1 MKTSIKF
8 DDMATML
15 KDEREFKKMNYVVT
29 INPESKCGLDG
40 LPEYLQ
46 DWALTCFTKE
56 ELMEDPGPL
65 LQCMFEA
72 E

>member
-1 MKTSIKF
+1 MNQK
-8 DDMATML
+8 
-15 KDEREFKKMNYVVT
+15 EFKQHNYTVT

-40 LPEYLQ
+40 LPEYME

-65 LQCMFEA
+65 L
-72 E
+72 